1 MPALPDAVWRAALSE
16 LLRHLPP
23 SGSTLRL
30 LYIGAPEQ
38 AAAVSALRADL
49 DLTVYD
55 ASGSAPF
62 RLETDHYDAI
72 LAQGTHLREREP
84 FLRTA
89 LTALRL
95 GGRLIMLDAAAD
107 APEPCAAQQLET
119 ANSVTMA
126 EMQRLLV
133 QVGYVRVLI
142 ERLLDGCA
150 VLSRGERDYT
160 QLSTLERV
168 QRTAERD
175 ITPDRASAPMDAAA
189 LQDALRGNFI
199 FALIR
204 QDAAR
209 PTWEAQPQS
218 WRALT
223 VVEGEQVCLPLFSG
237 LPKAVAFMQAA
248 IKAGVFSG
256 VNKIGKFHK
265 RAAQEWQIAF
275 LLNPTFDASQREGA
289 PFVLD
294 PRDAVTGEE

>member
-1 MPALPDAVWRAALSE
+1 MPTLPDAIWRAALSE

-23 SGSTLRL
+23 SGSALRL

-38 AAAVSALRADL
+38 AAAVSARRADL

-55 ASGSAPF
+55 PRGGAPF
-62 RLETDHYDAI
+62 QPEAGYYDAI
-72 LAQGTHLREREP
+72 LAQGAQIGEREP
-84 FLRTA
+84 FLRAA
-89 LTALRL
+89 LAALRL

-107 APEPCAAQQLET
+107 APAPCAGRQLEI
-119 ANSVTMA
+119 ARGVTMA
-126 EMQRLLV
+126 EMQQLLLRI
-133 QVGYVRVLI
+133 GYVRVLV

-160 QLSTLERV
+160 QLSTLERIR
-168 QRTAERD
+168 RTAERD
-175 ITPDRASAPMDAAA
+175 QTPDRASAPMDAAA
-189 LQDALRGNFI
+189 LQDALRGDFI

-209 PTWEAQPQS
+209 PAWEAPPQS

-223 VVEGEQVCLPLFSG
+223 LMEGEQVCLPIFSG

-248 IKAGVFSG
+248 IKAGRFSG

-265 RAAQEWQIAF
+265 RVAQELQVAF
-275 LLNPTFDASQREGA
+275 LLNPTFNPAQREGA
-289 PFVLD
+289 PLILD
-294 PRDAVTGEE
+294 PRCAVRDEE